1 MAKPEILIVMGV
13 SGSGKSTVGR
23 LLAQELGWQYLE
35 GDDFHPPANV
45 EKMRSGTPL
54 TDEDRLPWLD
64 ALRDLVRDAL
74 KRNRHLV
81 VTCSALKQKYRQR
94 LAVDESKVVYIYL
107 KGDFELIA
115 NRLKGR
121 KGHFMPET
129 LLKSQFEA
137 MEEPKDAITVDV
149 ALSPRD
155 IVDRIKNSIEL
166 K

>member
-1 MAKPEILIVMGV
+1 MGV
-13 SGSGKSTVGR
+13 SGSGKSTVGE
-23 LLAQELGWQYLE
+23 LLAQELGWEYLE

-64 ALRDLVRDAL
+64 ALRELIEDAL

-81 VTCSALKQKYRQR
+81 ITCSALKKEYRLR
-94 LAVDESKVVYIYL
+94 LSVDASKVVYVYL

-115 NRLKGR
+115 ARLKER

-137 MEEPKDAITVDV
+137 LEEPKDAITVDV
-149 ALSPRD
+149 ALSPQE
-155 IVDRIKNSIEL
+155 IVDRIKNSIE
-166 K
+166 KMK